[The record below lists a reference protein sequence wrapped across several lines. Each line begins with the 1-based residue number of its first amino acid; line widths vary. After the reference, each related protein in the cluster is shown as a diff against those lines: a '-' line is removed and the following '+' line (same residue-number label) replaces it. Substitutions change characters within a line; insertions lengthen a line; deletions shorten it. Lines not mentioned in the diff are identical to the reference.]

1 MRKHQLALAIKNYV
15 KSLAPKP
22 VVVTLESG
30 KQVTLSPTQALLL
43 KAAEAELT
51 PQQGLRLQSRN
62 STAQ

>member
-1 MRKHQLALAIKNYV
+1 MRKHQLALATKNYV

-30 KQVTLSPTQALLL
+30 KQVTLSPTQVLLL

-51 PQQGLRLQSRN
+51 PQQEAE
-62 STAQ
+62 TAKP

>member
-30 KQVTLSPTQALLL
+30 KQVTLSHTQAILL

-51 PQQGLRLQSRN
+51 SQQEAE
-62 STAQ
+62 TAKP

>member
-30 KQVTLSPTQALLL
+30 KQVTLSPTQAILL
-43 KAAEAELT
+43 KAAEAELSEASS
-51 PQQGLRLQSRN
+51 QEV
-62 STAQ
+62 AK